1 MKKILRVIAFLEGL
15 SYLLLLFIA
24 VPLKYG
30 GGDDLLVKILGMPH
44 GLLFI
49 LYNVLSFSLRKEYA
63 WKWWQTFI
71 ILMAAIVPF
80 GTFYVDKKYFR
91 Q

>member
-1 MKKILRVIAFLEGL
+1 MKKILRITAFLEGL

-30 GGDDLLVKILGMPH
+30 GGDDILVKILGMPH
-44 GLLFI
+44 GLLFMI
-49 LYNVLSFSLRKEYA
+49 YLALAFSLRKEYS

-71 ILMAAIVPF
+71 ILVAAIVPF

-91 Q
+91 K